1 MHETTRHPLLAWASA
16 VLAVSGSPVSGVEE
30 AVFGPLS
37 ISDTDG
43 VDGWLDQGLHRH
55 LGVGLAQVLF
65 RSGRVCAVY
74 GCRLHDGQQVAVKVH
89 RQGADTEHLAAAVQA
104 QQHLANAGYP
114 CPRPLA
120 GPVVVE
126 GRTLV
131 AETMLTGGRWRDAR
145 EPEVRRALAASLA
158 EQVEVLRS
166 VPASPLRPGAPAWVR
181 YEHGP
186 WPAPH
191 DPIFDFSSTPD
202 GYAWLDD
209 LAARAA
215 AVLNDCPGPDVIGHS
230 DWYRGNALF
239 VDGTNGSTQ
248 GPVVCAGFDWDSLA
262 ARPEAV
268 IAGMSAGS
276 HTLGGAGEG
285 AAPTP
290 GQVAAFVDDYDSARF
305 QAFTAAERA
314 GAAAAACWALA
325 YNARCELSV
334 MSLEDASA
342 PGTPLHVLTEH
353 RDAYLGLT

>member
-1 MHETTRHPLLAWASA
+1 M
-16 VLAVSGSPVSGVEE
+16 SGSPVSGIEQ
-30 AVFGPLS
+30 AVFGPLF

-43 VDGWLDQGLHRH
+43 VDGWLDQSLHRH
-55 LGVGLAQVLF
+55 LGAGVAQVLF
-65 RSGRVCAVY
+65 RSGRVSAVY

-89 RQGADTEHLAAAVQA
+89 REGADTEHLAAAVRA
-104 QQHLANAGYP
+104 QQHLADAGYP

-145 EPEVRRALAASLA
+145 EPRVRRALAVSLA
-158 EQVEVLRS
+158 EQVALLRS
-166 VPASPLRPGAPAWVR
+166 VPAAALRPGAPAWVR

-191 DPIFDFSSTPD
+191 DPIFDFSSTLD

-215 AVLNDCPGPDVIGHS
+215 AVLSDCPGSEVIGHS

-239 VDGTNGSTQ
+239 ADGLE
-248 GPVVCAGFDWDSLA
+248 GPAVCAAFDWDSLA

-268 IAGMSAGS
+268 IAGLSAGS

-290 GQVAAFVDDYDSARF
+290 AQAAAFLDDYDSARF

-325 YNARCELSV
+325 YNARCELSFLP
-334 MSLEDASA
+334 LEDAAA
-342 PGTPLHVLTEH
+342 PGTPLQVLSEH
-353 RDAYLGLT
+353 RNAYLELT